1 MVSFIQG
8 VLIAVLFT
16 IYIHFERRNSYQKGF
31 SDGVEQYSNMA
42 NQVLDHINKL
52 NKEAEEAGMDFKAYV
67 ESIKPLNKAESE
79 DKE

>member
-1 MVSFIQG
+1 MVNFIQG

-16 IYIHFERRNSYQKGF
+16 IYIHFQKQNSYKKGF

-67 ESIKPLNKAESE
+67 ESIKPLNKAGE
-79 DKE
+79 DEE